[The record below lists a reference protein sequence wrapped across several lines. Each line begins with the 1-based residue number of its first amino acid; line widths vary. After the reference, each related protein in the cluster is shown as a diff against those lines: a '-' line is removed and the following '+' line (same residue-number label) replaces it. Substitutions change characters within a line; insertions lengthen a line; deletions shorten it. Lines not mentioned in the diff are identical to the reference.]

1 MARAAPSDPTD
12 NILLGLEYDFH
23 QARLGCHLTL
33 GEVLSR
39 AEPTAYVVAP
49 TPMAGFTPIKE
60 MGKLRPGQVRCFLTT
75 TARRCRDTDETLIP
89 HRHKPGCGQIGAFTF
104 HTHIQNGVVASLLCL
119 GLRVPQIR
127 DLQFSNKEHPG

>member
-23 QARLGCHLTL
+23 EACLGRHPPL

-39 AEPTAYVVAP
+39 AEPTAYAVAP
-49 TPMAGFTPIKE
+49 TSVAGFTPIKE

-75 TARRCRDTDETLIP
+75 TARRCQDTDKTLVP
-89 HRHKPGCGQIGAFTF
+89 HLRKPGCGQIGAFTF
-104 HTHIQNGVVASLLCL
+104 HTRIQNGVVASLLCW
-119 GLRVPQIR
+119 
-127 DLQFSNKEHPG
+127 N

>member
-1 MARAAPSDPTD
+1 MARAAPSDLTD

-23 QARLGCHLTL
+23 QVCLGCHPTL

-39 AEPTAYVVAP
+39 AKPTAYVVAL
-49 TPMAGFTPIKE
+49 TSMAGFTPIKE

-75 TARRCRDTDETLIP
+75 TACRCQDTDKTLIP
-89 HRHKPGCGQIGAFTF
+89 HLHKPGCGRIGAFTF

-119 GLRVPQIR
+119 GLRVPQIW
-127 DLQFSNKEHPG
+127 DLQFSNTEHAG